1 MDQPWPEH
9 ELRGYA
15 RSVAVALV
23 VQGPMPRARVILL
36 LRKFGLD
43 EQGAEAAVALGLAE
57 RILDED
63 GGKIRAGP
71 ER

>member
-1 MDQPWPEH
+1 
-9 ELRGYA
+9 
-15 RSVAVALV
+15 VAVALV